1 MKFSLISAGC
11 KTKKG
16 YEGGIGYHNDLPWPK
31 IPEDLEY
38 FSKVTTY
45 NYVNN
50 NDSNS
55 ISNNVII
62 MGRKTWESIPKRYKP
77 LPDRTNIII
86 SESLFEESNLEKRI
100 EIENLNVLIFSSL
113 ENAFNYIEHKRK
125 EYGKVFIV
133 GGESLYKECIRRI
146 NECEHIYFTRVH
158 NRYLV
163 DTYFPLIDKSL
174 YEKFIS
180 IDREDKEIRYTFEV
194 YRNIVELDDEKD
206 NIVRKMISNK
216 LYLQEQVF
224 YDIDT
229 DETKY
234 LNLLKHIMKN
244 GKCRND
250 RTGTGTI
257 SVFGYQLRFNARNCI
272 PVLTTKRV
280 YWKGVVEELLWFLRG
295 DTNINHLMDKSVHIW
310 DGNSSREYLDSIGLK
325 DREERD
331 GGPIYGFQW
340 RHFGA
345 EYGTMHDDYT
355 GKGYDQFAECLRL
368 IRENPTSRRIIMNA
382 WNPCALDKMCL
393 PPCHVQ
399 YQFYVNTDTDEIS
412 CHMYQRSAD
421 VFLGLPF
428 NISSTA
434 LLTYII
440 ANITGKKVGDIVIS
454 LGDAHIYSNHIEQC
468 NTQLERIPREF
479 PKLNINTKIDENKLD
494 ELRLDNFV
502 LEGYKPYSTIKAKMA
517 V

>member
-1 MKFSLISAGC
+1 MKYSLISAGC
-11 KTKKG
+11 RTSKKG
-16 YEGGIGYHNDLPWPK
+16 VEGGIGNHNNLPWPR
-31 IPEDLEY
+31 IAEDLDF

-45 NYVNN
+45 NYEGNADSNNANN
-50 NDSNS
+50 N
-55 ISNNVII
+55 IVI
-62 MGRKTWESIPKRYKP
+62 MGRKTWDSIPKRFKP
-77 LPDRTNIII
+77 LPNRINVVI
-86 SESLFEESNLEKRI
+86 SESLFDESNLEKRL
-100 EIENLNVLIFSSL
+100 EIENLNVLVFSSFD
-113 ENAFNYIEHKRK
+113 NALNFIEHRRK
-125 EYGKVFIV
+125 DYGWVFVI
-133 GGESLYKECIRRI
+133 GGQSLYSRCID
-146 NECEHIYFTRVH
+146 NVNQCEYVFYTRVH
-158 NRYLV
+158 NQYLV
-163 DTYFPLIDKSL
+163 DTYFPLIDKSV
-174 YEKFIS
+174 YEKFVS

-194 YRNIVELDDEKD
+194 YRNKDTDEEKD
-206 NIVRKMISNK
+206 NLIKKMISNK

-224 YDIDT
+224 YDIET
-229 DETKY
+229 DETNY
-234 LNLLKHIMKN
+234 LNLLKHILKF
-244 GKCRND
+244 GKRRDD

-257 SVFGYQLRFNARNCI
+257 SIFGHQLRFNARNCI

-280 YWKGVVEELLWFLRG
+280 YWKGVVEELLWFLMG
-295 DTNINHLMDKSVHIW
+295 DTNINHLIEKRVHIW
-310 DGNSSREYLDSIGLK
+310 DGNSSREYLDSIGLNN
-325 DREERD
+325 REERD

-382 WNPCALDKMCL
+382 WNPCALKEMCL

-399 YQFYVNTDTDEIS
+399 YQFYVDTDTDEIS

-434 LLTYII
+434 LLTYIV

-454 LGDAHIYSNHIEQC
+454 LGDAHIYSNHVEQC

-494 ELRLDNFV
+494 ELKLDNFI
-502 LEGYKPYSTIKAKMA
+502 LEDYKPYSTIKAKMA